1 MKKELNILPGGVVDE
16 LDVIVATQLSQ
27 RTLRRLRQKGTL
39 HYSKI
44 GKRIFYPIADIERL
58 MNGTLETQY
67 WRAADLIL
75 LTANPAN

>member
-1 MKKELNILPGGVVDE
+1 MKRELTILPGGVVDE

-58 MNGTLETQY
+58 MNGTLEG
-67 WRAADLIL
+67 
-75 LTANPAN
+75 

>member
-1 MKKELNILPGGVVDE
+1 MQQQHLSRGGEAMKKELNILPGGVVDE

-44 GKRIFYPIADIERL
+44 GKRIFYPITDIERL
-58 MNGTLETQY
+58 MNGTLEG
-67 WRAADLIL
+67 
-75 LTANPAN
+75 